1 MLYKTYREWLAD
13 GYQVV
18 QGQKSVKKND
28 AGTPLFSDKQVS
40 EIGKKRYRE
49 DHQEEYDDEAE
60 HERDQIYGLDG
71 WGH

>member
-1 MLYKTYREWLAD
+1 M
-13 GYQVV
+13 
-18 QGQKSVKKND
+18 KKND

-49 DHQEEYDDEAE
+49 EHQEEYDDEAE
-60 HERDQIYGLDG
+60 HERDQTYGLDG